1 MKRPLRFSMS
11 LSILF
16 LSPMSA
22 IVSAAVDIPLSL
34 SSEKNYIVEVVL
46 PGGSTSANIEDGR
59 ITAEGASQALATVV
73 YYDGLGRPEQT
84 ARVGFTATGADLLST
99 VGYDEAGR
107 EYRQGLPTPVSGNNG
122 CYVNPSTY
130 GQTAQSYYGDTYL
143 YRETLYENS
152 PLSRTVGV
160 KNPGSVWN
168 AHPKTAAYRCNT
180 AEEVVLFRI
189 SSDGVQR
196 VGRYTPGALYV
207 TRETDEDGIWQ
218 ESFTDKSGRV
228 VMTRQGNG
236 YDTYYIYDDH
246 GRLCYVLPPMA
257 VDGMHNT
264 GNYPDSHTLLQQ
276 YAYLYKYD
284 DRGNCIGKRLP
295 GCKSIQLIYDRANR
309 LVMSQDGNQ
318 QSGSL
323 WTITKYDALSRV
335 LYTYEANPLRS
346 PGDLR
351 QYCKE
356 KLFVEER
363 ADSYTAWPGMGYT
376 LRILL
381 PAANDYRLLTVNY
394 YDDYSF
400 LYIEGT
406 AASQLAYRSKEGYG
420 AAYSSAKGLLTGT
433 QVFDLT
439 DRSKYAIT
447 VYYYDEYGNP
457 VQTRTRH
464 VSGDYEMTYA
474 QCDLSGNILESY
486 TEHLDSRGR
495 LSVSESV
502 ENTYDRSGRLTR
514 TDYTV
519 NDSLST
525 DWRYEYDELGRIS
538 GKSIDGGLTHAKYR
552 YNLQGWITR
561 IEDVDFVQNLY
572 YESLMG
578 NYGKVRY
585 NGNISAMNWTYRTDT
600 DTIVNGYRFTYD
612 AHDRLASAYSVTGS
626 DFSSGRYHVEYEY
639 DKHGNMVN
647 LYRNGG
653 KGGMIDEMNWSYEG
667 NRVVEITDMVGEQGR
682 YDMKEYRDYNH
693 NGLDY
698 FYDSNGNMTAD
709 LDRDIVAIRYNL
721 LNQPDTVQFRNGSA
735 IVNYYTADGKRT
747 GSKYLT
753 PLTTVV
759 IPAGQTF
766 GSTSGTAA
774 MSSHVTARRG
784 SLEYAGAD
792 FESDTLIRIHNGD
805 GYLDCSEQDFRYFV
819 RDYQGNIRTVYGS
832 ALKNLK
838 FIEIDKP
845 PRHLATVPFDW
856 FDRGDMQYIEL
867 QKTVTYQR
875 MQYYPFGLPYEAHYQ
890 PEEQPYKYGGK
901 EFIELHGY
909 DSYDFDAR
917 MYYPALC
924 RFMTMDL
931 LCEKYYSI
939 SPYAYC
945 NNNPVNYVDP
955 DGRDWY
961 IDDTNAILYDPE
973 LSEKTKHKLLQEGQR
988 YLGATYQSKD
998 RQGNVTTNYR
1008 KDGSIIFTN
1017 EKDAYN
1023 RIVNNSEQ
1031 TGNEEMGIIM
1041 NNGILVLPSY
1051 KNSPTEIDMKDYGY
1065 SIKDG
1070 IVTNSMG
1077 ETFNSIATIHTHPNG
1092 SGPSTYDFDNFGDL
1106 GLAQNTPYKPV
1117 YVLQLKDK
1125 YEVSFIIAAPN
1136 ASKSGA
1142 YMKFFLTQE
1151 YSYANIH
1158 NLKNGRFSL
1167 IQYTN
1172 SNNFRKAFK

>member
-99 VGYDEAGR
+99 VSYDEAGR

-474 QCDLSGNILESY
+474 QCDLSGNILKSY

-514 TDYTV
+514 TDYAV

-572 YESLMG
+572 YESFMG

-612 AHDRLASAYSVTGS
+612 AYDRLASAYSVTGS

-653 KGGMIDEMNWSYEG
+653 RGGMIDEMNWFYEG

-845 PRHLATVPFDW
+845 RHLATVPFDW

-924 RFMTMDL
+924 RFMTMDP

-945 NNNPVNYVDP
+945 NNNPVKYIDS
-955 DGRDWY
+955 DGRDVKPAGTAELIMIQNTLPKEARDY
-961 IDDTNAILYDPE
+961 VRLDNNGLIDKTLLNSYGGKSLNFNNLRTMANSDRIVEVVLDDKFTYMGQDGKLGTATMSYNAFDPKYDLE
-973 LSEKTKHKLLQEGQR
+973 SDKDLKGETTGGLSTGESGFMGKTLFP
-988 YLGATYQSKD
+988 D
-998 RQGNVTTNYR
+998 
-1008 KDGSIIFTN
+1008 KDGMQNSPNGNIVV
-1017 EKDAYN
+1017 
-1023 RIVNNSEQ
+1023 IVNKNLSPAGAAE
-1031 TGNEEMGIIM
+1031 NYSHEA
-1041 NNGILVLPSY
+1041 NGHALLYILNGGDHKGASHQAELY
-1051 KNSPTEIDMKDYGY
+1051 
-1065 SIKDG
+1065 KDG
-1070 IVTNSMG
+1070 DGNKTLVEMIINSKK
-1077 ETFNSIATIHTHPNG
+1077 ETIKN
-1092 SGPSTYDFDNFGDL
+1092 
-1106 GLAQNTPYKPV
+1106 
-1117 YVLQLKDK
+1117 
-1125 YEVSFIIAAPN
+1125 
-1136 ASKSGA
+1136 
-1142 YMKFFLTQE
+1142 MQE
-1151 YSYANIH
+1151 
-1158 NLKNGRFSL
+1158 
-1167 IQYTN
+1167 Q
-1172 SNNFRKAFK
+1172 

>member
-1 MKRPLRFSMS
+1 M
-11 LSILF
+11 
-16 LSPMSA
+16 
-22 IVSAAVDIPLSL
+22 
-34 SSEKNYIVEVVL
+34 
-46 PGGSTSANIEDGR
+46 
-59 ITAEGASQALATVV
+59 
-73 YYDGLGRPEQT
+73 
-84 ARVGFTATGADLLST
+84 
-99 VGYDEAGR
+99 
-107 EYRQGLPTPVSGNNG
+107 
-122 CYVNPSTY
+122 
-130 GQTAQSYYGDTYL
+130 
-143 YRETLYENS
+143 
-152 PLSRTVGV
+152 
-160 KNPGSVWN
+160 
-168 AHPKTAAYRCNT
+168 
-180 AEEVVLFRI
+180 
-189 SSDGVQR
+189 
-196 VGRYTPGALYV
+196 
-207 TRETDEDGIWQ
+207 
-218 ESFTDKSGRV
+218 
-228 VMTRQGNG
+228 
-236 YDTYYIYDDH
+236 
-246 GRLCYVLPPMA
+246 
-257 VDGMHNT
+257 
-264 GNYPDSHTLLQQ
+264 
-276 YAYLYKYD
+276 
-284 DRGNCIGKRLP
+284 
-295 GCKSIQLIYDRANR
+295 
-309 LVMSQDGNQ
+309 
-318 QSGSL
+318 
-323 WTITKYDALSRV
+323 
-335 LYTYEANPLRS
+335 
-346 PGDLR
+346 
-351 QYCKE
+351 
-356 KLFVEER
+356 
-363 ADSYTAWPGMGYT
+363 
-376 LRILL
+376 
-381 PAANDYRLLTVNY
+381 
-394 YDDYSF
+394 
-400 LYIEGT
+400 YIEGT

-514 TDYTV
+514 TDYMV

-525 DWRYEYDELGRIS
+525 DWRYEYDELGQIS
-538 GKSIDGGLTHAKYR
+538 SKSIDGGLTHAKYR

-653 KGGMIDEMNWSYEG
+653 RGGMIDEMNWSYEG

-682 YDMKEYRDYNH
+682 YDMKEYRDYNY

-721 LNQPDTVQFRNGSA
+721 LNLPDTVQFRNGSA

-774 MSSHVTARRG
+774 MSSHVTAHRG

-805 GYLDCSEQDFRYFV
+805 GYLDFSEQDFRYFV

-832 ALKNLK
+832 AVAKLTPVETP
-838 FIEIDKP
+838 FSSTIRGAIGGDKP
-845 PRHLATVPFDW
+845 PIRPKP
-856 FDRGDMQYIEL
+856 IEH
-867 QKTVTYQR
+867 TVTYQR

-924 RFMTMDL
+924 RFMTMDP

-945 NNNPVNYVDP
+945 NNNPVKYVDP
-955 DGRDWY
+955 DGESWRLTYDRIEGEVIFTGYEWVDEDKSY
-961 IDDTNAILYDPE
+961 DVDGNLLQGLYAQAIFFSDNKTFDKDNGYNIGSSTATVYLADGTTETYAACTNPSGSDYATVPEGPYHAKVGMHKGAYTALRMEDTDGSGRIELGYENPAYTDGRTYAAGINIHKPGENNLTGLTVKKRPISAGCLLIDINSWNRFIGHFEAEDQKNNTVSVTVSRS
-973 LSEKTKHKLLQEGQR
+973 LSEPVNVNRLPAFNFILNGTRESFFSRIKNRKL
-988 YLGATYQSKD
+988 
-998 RQGNVTTNYR
+998 
-1008 KDGSIIFTN
+1008 
-1017 EKDAYN
+1017 
-1023 RIVNNSEQ
+1023 
-1031 TGNEEMGIIM
+1031 
-1041 NNGILVLPSY
+1041 
-1051 KNSPTEIDMKDYGY
+1051 
-1065 SIKDG
+1065 
-1070 IVTNSMG
+1070 
-1077 ETFNSIATIHTHPNG
+1077 
-1092 SGPSTYDFDNFGDL
+1092 
-1106 GLAQNTPYKPV
+1106 
-1117 YVLQLKDK
+1117 
-1125 YEVSFIIAAPN
+1125 
-1136 ASKSGA
+1136 
-1142 YMKFFLTQE
+1142 
-1151 YSYANIH
+1151 
-1158 NLKNGRFSL
+1158 
-1167 IQYTN
+1167 
-1172 SNNFRKAFK
+1172 